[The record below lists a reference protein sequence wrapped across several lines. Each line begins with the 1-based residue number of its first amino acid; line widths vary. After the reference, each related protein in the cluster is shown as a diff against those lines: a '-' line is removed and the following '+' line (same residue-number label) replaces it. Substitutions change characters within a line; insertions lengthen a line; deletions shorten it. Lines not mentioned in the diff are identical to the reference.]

1 STGPVPDRSPIP
13 LKRKAVLFEL
23 PRSPELPRLVL
34 HHDSFA
40 VGVRA
45 LLARHFSRASCY
57 WTTRWQIASLIE
69 ERPDVVI
76 DFMVERMLHVE
87 RPELLQIKDQARL
100 ADLFAAGEEERE
112 IDISAGDSDLDVVGG
127 HSVRVHE
134 GSLVLQ
140 RRSQRRRRWALFD
153 LRELHAPQGFD
164 LVLELDLEAPE
175 ATTLEF
181 SYAALGQTQKHKRGQ
196 GPQVH
201 LEPGRQVVHVLL
213 VGARVRAGHSPVV
226 RVGAQQGEPRWVVHA
241 VRVRTTPS
249 VREAR

>member
-1 STGPVPDRSPIP
+1 M
-13 LKRKAVLFEL
+13 AVRFEL
-23 PRSPELPRLVL
+23 PQAPELPRLVL

-40 VGVRA
+40 VGVRS

-57 WTTRWQIASLIE
+57 WTTYWQVASLIE

-100 ADLFAAGEEERE
+100 AALFAAGEEERE
-112 IDISAGDSDLDVVGG
+112 IDLLAEDSDLTVVGG
-127 HSVRVHE
+127 LSVHVDE

-140 RRSQRRRRWALFD
+140 RLPQRRRGWALFD
-153 LRELHAPQGFD
+153 LQELHAPPGSD
-164 LVLELDLEAPE
+164 LVLELDIEAPE

-181 SYAALGQTQKHKRGQ
+181 TYTALSLTLKFKRGQ
-196 GPQVH
+196 GPLVH
-201 LEPGRQVVHVLL
+201 LEPGRQIVHVHL
-213 VGARVRAGHSPVV
+213 VGRRLRLGPSPVV
-226 RVGAQQGEPRWVVHA
+226 RVGAAQGKLRWVVHA

-249 VREAR
+249 VEEVR